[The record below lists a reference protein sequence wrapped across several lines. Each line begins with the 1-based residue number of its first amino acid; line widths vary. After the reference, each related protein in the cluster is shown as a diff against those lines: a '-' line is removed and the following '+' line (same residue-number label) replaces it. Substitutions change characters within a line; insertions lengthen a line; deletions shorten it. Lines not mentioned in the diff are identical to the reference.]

1 MKEIIK
7 DTYLASLGV
16 AALTIEKAEII
27 SKELI
32 KKGEIAKE
40 KQQKFIDG
48 LIKKAKDNTQEIDTM
63 IKQKIEYL
71 KEKGLPLKQKQDKVL
86 NDLSAKTKK
95 ASTVTE
101 EKIKEN
107 FEKAVKELV
116 MQSIKMKEKQVKIT
130 ESIKEKS
137 KHARGSA
144 DLNVKI
150 DEALA
155 KLNIPTQKELDKI
168 KEKIDELSKKIEQL
182 PEE

>member
-1 MKEIIK
+1 MKEKIK
-7 DTYLASLGV
+7 DTYLASLGI
-16 AALTIEKAEII
+16 AALTFEKAEII
-27 SKELI
+27 SKELV

-63 IKQKIEYL
+63 IKQKLEYL
-71 KEKGLPLKQKQDKVL
+71 KQKGLPLKEKQDKIF
-86 NDLSAKTKK
+86 NDLSVKTKK

-101 EKIKEN
+101 EKLKES

-116 MQSIKMKEKQVKIT
+116 MQSIKIKEKQIKIS

-137 KHARGSA
+137 KYARGSA

-155 KLNIPTQKELDKI
+155 KLNIPTQKELEKI
-168 KEKIDELSKKIEQL
+168 KEKIDELSKKIDQM